1 MNLPARRRALRE
13 GGRVLCGLLVAAA
26 LAVPSPAFAEKLKSF
41 KLKTLDGVQKT
52 LPDVLGR
59 KATLVVFFFPTCP
72 YCNAAFPKVQ
82 KLYDTYREQGLSMV
96 WINVVPDE
104 EKLIAAWREQHGD
117 TAPVLLGS
125 QSTPRE
131 YGVRMTPTHYLLNA
145 RGEILSRQDGFNS
158 GDETKLE
165 QQIQQAL
172 AR

>member
-1 MNLPARRRALRE
+1 MNLPVRRSALRGGGRALC
-13 GGRVLCGLLVAAA
+13 LLLVAA
-26 LAVPSPAFAEKLKSF
+26 LAIPSPAFAEKLKSF
-41 KLKTLDGVQKT
+41 KLKTLEGVEKT
-52 LPDVLGR
+52 LPDVLGS

-82 KLYDTYREQGLSMV
+82 KLYDAYRAQGLAMV

-104 EKLIAAWREQHGD
+104 QKLIAEWRTQHGY
-117 TAPVLLGS
+117 TVPVLLGK

-131 YGVRMTPTHYLLNA
+131 YSVRMTPTHYLLDA
-145 RGEILSRQDGFNS
+145 RGEILSRQDGFNP

>member
-1 MNLPARRRALRE
+1 MNLPVRRSALRGGGRALC
-13 GGRVLCGLLVAAA
+13 LLLVAA
-26 LAVPSPAFAEKLKSF
+26 LAIPSPAFAEKLKSF
-41 KLKTLDGVQKT
+41 KLKTLEGVEKT
-52 LPDVLGR
+52 LPDVLGS

-82 KLYDTYREQGLSMV
+82 KLYDAYRAQGLAMV

-104 EKLIAAWREQHGD
+104 QKLIAEWRTQHSY
-117 TAPVLLGS
+117 TAPVLLGK

-131 YGVRMTPTHYLLNA
+131 YGVRMTPTHYLLDA
-145 RGEILSRQDGFNS
+145 RGEILSRQDGFNP